1 MKLLNLIFV
10 IPFYNEQEN
19 VKPLIEKIGATCSN
33 SKYVIVTVNDGS
45 TDKTGENLATLKNR
59 FPLMIITHKRN
70 GGLHQAMKSGFRKAV
85 KIAKPTDLI
94 IRMEGDQTHDPS
106 YLSAMVRN
114 DYDDYDVVV
123 ASRHAE
129 GGGQIGVPPF
139 RIALS
144 LGISV
149 LSRLLFNLPIK
160 DVTSGYRCYRARI
173 LERII
178 STYGE
183 KFITVKGFGDNL
195 ELLIK
200 AKRQG
205 AKIVEVPFVLNYS
218 KKSGKS
224 KLKVFKTI
232 VNYLRLLWRLK
243 IEVCPEGR

>member
-1 MKLLNLIFV
+1 MNLIFV
-10 IPFYNEQEN
+10 IPCYNEERN
-19 VKPLIEKIGATCSN
+19 VKPLIEKIDTVCSKAIHSN
-33 SKYVIVTVNDGS
+33 SYVIVAVNDGS
-45 TDKTGENLATLKNR
+45 TDKTGEELAVLKND
-59 FPLMIITHKRN
+59 FPLIIVKHEHNR
-70 GGLHQAMKSGFRKAV
+70 GLDQAMKSGFRRAV

-106 YLSAMVRN
+106 YLKAMVRN
-114 DYDDYDVVV
+114 DCDVVV

-129 GGGQIGVPPF
+129 GGGQIGVPSL

-149 LSRLLFNLPIK
+149 LSRLLFNLPTK
-160 DVTSGYRCYRARI
+160 DVTSGYRCYRARV

-218 KKSGKS
+218 KKTSRS

>member
-1 MKLLNLIFV
+1 VNLIFV
-10 IPFYNEQEN
+10 IPCYNEEGN
-19 VKPLIEKIGATCSN
+19 VKPLIEKIGATCSG
-33 SKYVIVTVNDGS
+33 SKYVIVAVNDGS

-59 FPLMIITHKRN
+59 FPLIIITHKRN
-70 GGLHQAMKSGFRKAV
+70 EGLDQAMKSGFRRAV

-106 YLSAMVRN
+106 YLKAMVRN
-114 DYDDYDVVV
+114 DCDVVV

-129 GGGQIGVPPF
+129 GGGQIGVPPL

-144 LGISV
+144 LGVSV

-160 DVTSGYRCYRARI
+160 DVTSGYRCYRARV
-173 LERII
+173 LKRII
-178 STYGE
+178 SRYGE
-183 KFITVKGFGDNL
+183 NFITVKGFGDNL

-205 AKIVEVPFVLNYS
+205 ARIVEVPFVLNYS
-218 KKSGKS
+218 KKRSKS

-232 VNYLRLLWRLK
+232 VNYLRLMWRLK
-243 IEVCPEGR
+243 IEVYHKTEGR